1 MERIKAIYN
10 GEVVNIKSTREIVRI
25 IAEAAAAKKAL
36 DITVLDIRDVSI
48 LADYFV
54 ICSGSSSTQVKSI
67 ADEIKKRMREIGY
80 VLDHVEGYKE
90 EKWMLLATWTWW
102 CTYFIPGESFTSSKS
117 CGRCQGT
124 GLLTVNVD
132 SGIKYHIRLLKFQRC
147 FVFQE

>member
-1 MERIKAIYN
+1 M
-10 GEVVNIKSTREIVRI
+10 NIKSTQEIARI

-90 EKWMLLATWTWW
+90 EKWILLD
-102 CTYFIPGESFTSSKS
+102 Y
-117 CGRCQGT
+117 
-124 GLLTVNVD
+124 LDVVV
-132 SGIKYHIRLLKFQRC
+132 H
-147 FVFQE
+147 VFHAREREFYNLEKLWGDARVLAF

>member
-1 MERIKAIYN
+1 MERIKVIYN
-10 GEVVNIKSTREIVRI
+10 REVVNIKSTQEIVRI

-90 EKWMLLATWTWW
+90 EKWILLD
-102 CTYFIPGESFTSSKS
+102 Y
-117 CGRCQGT
+117 
-124 GLLTVNVD
+124 LDVVV
-132 SGIKYHIRLLKFQRC
+132 H
-147 FVFQE
+147 VFHTREREFYNLEKLWGDARVLAF